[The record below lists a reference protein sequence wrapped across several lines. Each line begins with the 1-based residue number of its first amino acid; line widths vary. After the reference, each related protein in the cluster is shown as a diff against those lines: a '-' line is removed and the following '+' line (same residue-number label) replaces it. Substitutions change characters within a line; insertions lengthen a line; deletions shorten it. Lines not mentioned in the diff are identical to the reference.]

1 MVKCSIGKY
10 SNFVGQNL
18 LYNLKASMKD
28 FQAKE
33 EASRSPPKRTSSI
46 SKKKQVLTVPSIF

>member
-46 SKKKQVLTVPSIF
+46 SKKNKF